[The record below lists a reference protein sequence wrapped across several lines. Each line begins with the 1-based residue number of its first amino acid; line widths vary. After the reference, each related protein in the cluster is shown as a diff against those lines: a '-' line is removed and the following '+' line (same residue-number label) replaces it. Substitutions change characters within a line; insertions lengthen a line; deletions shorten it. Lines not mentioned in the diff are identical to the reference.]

1 MKLWDCHLH
10 SDLSFDSREP
20 MELYVKKA
28 VSEGDEYFI
37 TTEHLDLQ
45 SHCIAGGDIAPDFER
60 QKEIIHRLNNK
71 YPIKVLWGIEIGWR
85 EDIHYRNLEIS
96 RKYPFDMI
104 ILSLHE
110 TDYADV
116 SFPDYMRG
124 RTVDECYSE
133 YLGLIINAINSFDN
147 FDTFAHIDYL
157 LRYIGDT
164 DLYRHKEQLTE
175 IFRLLIEKNKALEI
189 NTKMFPQKESVR
201 RAKEIIEM
209 YVSLG
214 GEKFT
219 IGSDGHD
226 LRRHKNGFETVKTM
240 LKDAGINSVCCFV
253 NRQEINIEI

>member
-37 TTEHLDLQ
+37 TTEHLDLET
-45 SHCIAGGDIAPDFER
+45 HVFDGEDIAPDFDR
-60 QKEIIHRLNNK
+60 QKETIDRLNSK

-85 EDIHYRNLEIS
+85 EDIHSRNVDIS
-96 RKYPFDMI
+96 KKYPFDMI

-110 TDYADV
+110 TEYADV

-164 DLYRHKEQLTE
+164 DLRRHKEQLTE
-175 IFRLLIEKNKALEI
+175 IFRLLIAKNKALEI
-189 NTKMFPQKESVR
+189 NTKLFPQKESVR
-201 RAKEIIEM
+201 RAKEIIDM
-209 YVSLG
+209 YVAQG
-214 GEKFT
+214 GRKFT

-226 LRRHKNGFETVKTM
+226 LNHHKNGFETVKTM
-240 LKDAGINSVCCFV
+240 LKAAGINSVYCFV
-253 NRQEINIEI
+253 NRQEVRIPI